1 MMIGGLKDK
10 GEGGAISF
18 GHRQRDRTPRKKNLH
33 AKLGVFEITE
43 LWEKEGNRY
52 RMLLKF

>member
-1 MMIGGLKDK
+1 MIGGLESK
-10 GEGGAISF
+10 GEGGVNLLCISSE
-18 GHRQRDRTPRKKNLH
+18 RQNPALLHAH

-52 RMLLKF
+52 RML

>member
-1 MMIGGLKDK
+1 MMIGVLKGQ
-10 GEGGAISF
+10 GEGGPISF

-52 RMLLKF
+52 RML

>member
-1 MMIGGLKDK
+1 MCDDRRFERQRG
-10 GEGGAISF
+10 GGAISF

-52 RMLLKF
+52 RML

>member
-1 MMIGGLKDK
+1 MCDDRRF
-10 GEGGAISF
+10 E
-18 GHRQRDRTPRKKNLH
+18 RQRGGGCQSLLDIVSETAPPRKKNLH

-52 RMLLKF
+52 RML

>member
-1 MMIGGLKDK
+1 MIGGLKGK
-10 GEGGAISF
+10 GEGGVNLFLDIVSETAPL
-18 GHRQRDRTPRKKNLH
+18 GRKNLH

-52 RMLLKF
+52 RML

>member
-1 MMIGGLKDK
+1 MMIGGLKGK
-10 GEGGAISF
+10 GEGGV
-18 GHRQRDRTPRKKNLH
+18 KKNLH

-52 RMLLKF
+52 RML

>member
-1 MMIGGLKDK
+1 MCDDRRFERQRG
-10 GEGGAISF
+10 GGAISF
-18 GHRQRDRTPRKKNLH
+18 GHRQRDRTPRKKKLH

-52 RMLLKF
+52 RML

>member
-1 MMIGGLKDK
+1 MCDDRRF
-10 GEGGAISF
+10 E
-18 GHRQRDRTPRKKNLH
+18 RQRGGGGNLFWTSSARPHPALLHAH

-52 RMLLKF
+52 RML